1 MVKCIIAKVMVLSIG
16 FPRKAQ
22 IGIIPVSAILGARSR
37 NGKEYFSMSAIGALN
52 PGRSRNRRVPSPG
65 AVAPDNRRSDAD
77 ESGWSWWSAPR
88 FRSLLPLPG
97 NPHHP
102 VRYQF
107 QRWPYLHSSIAGL
120 RLRTLSR
127 ESIG

>member
-37 NGKEYFSMSAIGALN
+37 NGKEYLSMSAIGALN
-52 PGRSRNRRVPSPG
+52 PGRSRNRLVPSPG
-65 AVAPDNRRSDAD
+65 AAAPDNCRSDAD
-77 ESGWSWWSAPR
+77 ESDWMWLSARRLPP
-88 FRSLLPLPG
+88 LLPPPG

-102 VRYQF
+102 VRYRF
-107 QRWPYLHSSIAGL
+107 QRWPYLHSTIEGW
-120 RLRTLSR
+120 RLRTL
-127 ESIG
+127 